1 VITCPAC
8 SKQNQDHYRFCLGC
22 GAELP
27 RGAAAKP
34 DSTPPPA
41 IAEEATSVGSPPAE
55 AAEAPAA
62 VEAPTAAE
70 EPAAAEA
77 PAEAAGPPGTCPE
90 CGHVNSPT
98 NRFCATCGY
107 RLDQV
112 APAAAA
118 APQATK
124 VAEGAPAAVLIALDP
139 EGNEVGR
146 YSLPAGESTVGRS
159 TGGIFASDAFL
170 SPEHVRLV
178 AADGKVR
185 ITDLGS
191 LNGTY
196 RKLIADQSEGIESG
210 QRFRVGQEL
219 LQFDALAPDE
229 LDGDGVARQGSDLE
243 GVIGTI
249 ALIVGRET
257 AQPTHPFPERGLN
270 LGRERGDVLFAE
282 DGYVSGLHCQLSYE
296 DGSVTVTDLGSS
308 NGTFV
313 QLLGE
318 VELANGDM
326 LLMGQ
331 QLFRVAI

>member
-1 VITCPAC
+1 MITCPAC

-34 DSTPPPA
+34 DSTPPPEV
-41 IAEEATSVGSPPAE
+41 AEEATSVGGPPAE
-55 AAEAPAA
+55 AAEEPAA
-62 VEAPTAAE
+62 AAA
-70 EPAAAEA
+70 PAAAEA

-90 CGHVNSPT
+90 CGHVNAPT

-112 APAAAA
+112 APAAEAA
-118 APQATK
+118 QPTK
-124 VAEGAPAAVLIALDP
+124 VAEGTPAAVLIALDP

-146 YSLPAGESTVGRS
+146 HSLPAGESMVGRN
-159 TGGIFASDAFL
+159 TGGVFSSDAFL
-170 SPEHVRLV
+170 SPDHARLV
-178 AADGKVR
+178 AADGKVK

-219 LQFDALAPDE
+219 LQFDALSPDE

-318 VELANGDM
+318 VELNNGDM

-331 QLFRVAI
+331 QLFRVAL